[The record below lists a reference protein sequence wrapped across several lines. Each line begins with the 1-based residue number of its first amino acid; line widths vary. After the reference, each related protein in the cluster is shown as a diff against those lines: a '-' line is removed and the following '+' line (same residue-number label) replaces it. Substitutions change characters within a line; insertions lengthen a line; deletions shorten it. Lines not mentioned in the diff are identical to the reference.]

1 MEGNTVE
8 EIIARLDILK
18 TELDTYRPIPAD
30 RMNRIMQKLRLEWNF
45 NSNSM
50 EGNTLTKQETKKL
63 LHYGLTAKGKPM
75 RDHIEMQGHDKAL
88 KKLEGI
94 VHKDLKLSESLIK
107 DFHKMILAESVS
119 LAEENVEI
127 NPGEWKKHYNYLLSP
142 TGERIDFAPPDQVSD
157 LMSKLISWTNN
168 HLYQAELNR
177 HKKKKYDLHPVI
189 IAAIFH
195 KRFIAI
201 HPFGDG
207 NGRMGRILM
216 NLLLMQN
223 GFMPTIV
230 PLTSRD
236 GYYLALNDSTAEDMS
251 PLVEYV
257 GQNLIQ
263 SMELAIKGAK
273 GDSVEEPKDWEKELE
288 VMRQSVTSE
297 NTKIEQTTWSF
308 SNQERVIKKV
318 VFPLLE
324 ALEPNFKSL
333 QGALFEEGYWTVF
346 ENLIGTKQSTTKE
359 VDVVKNFVLNQYVE
373 KKKPRITINYAF
385 EGFKAKGKNFDTIF
399 VLELSC
405 EKEFYTVGITIGNE
419 EVRDRFIKAFSSLLA
434 YSLKEDKNYINL
446 EMVSK
451 SPYNKLF
458 NPAQINAYS
467 DVIMKNLMTYIKKQK
482 GE

>member
-8 EIIARLDILK
+8 EIIARLDSLK
-18 TELDTYRPIPAD
+18 MELDTYRPIPAD

-119 LAEENVEI
+119 LAEKNVEI
-127 NPGEWKKHYNYLLSP
+127 NPGEWKKHHNYLLSP
-142 TGERIDFAPPDQVSD
+142 TGERIDFAPPNQVSD
-157 LMSKLISWTNN
+157 LMSELISWTNN

-177 HKKKKYDLHPVI
+177 HKKKKYALHPVI

-263 SMELAIKGAK
+263 SMELAIEGAK
-273 GDSVEEPKDWEKELE
+273 GNSVEEPKDWEKELE

-297 NTKIEQTTWSF
+297 NTKIEQTTWSL
-308 SNQERVIKKV
+308 SNQERIIENVI
-318 VFPLLE
+318 FPLLE
-324 ALEPNFKSL
+324 ALEPKFQSL
-333 QGALFEEGYWTVF
+333 QGALYEEGYWMVF
-346 ENLIGTKQSTTKE
+346 KNLIGTEYDATRSVRGVRKIIASE
-359 VDVVKNFVLNQYVE
+359 SF
-373 KKKPRITINYAF
+373 KKDYSSIRINYAF
-385 EGFKAKGKNFDTIF
+385 EKFKAKERSFNTIF
-399 VLELSC
+399 SIELECNKKYYDVHIIIGNDEVRAKFINAISNMLAGVLEQ
-405 EKEFYTVGITIGNE
+405 
-419 EVRDRFIKAFSSLLA
+419 DRSSV
-434 YSLKEDKNYINL
+434 SLG
-446 EMVSK
+446 MVSR

-458 NPAQINAYS
+458 NPTQINAYS
-467 DVIMKNLMTYIKKQK
+467 DVVMKELMKFIKKQK

>member
-8 EIIARLDILK
+8 EIIARLDTLK

-50 EGNTLTKQETKKL
+50 EGNTLTKQETQKL
-63 LHYGLTAKGKPM
+63 LHYGITAKGKPL

-88 KKLEGI
+88 KKLEAI
-94 VHKDLKLSESLIK
+94 VHKDLELNESLIK
-107 DFHKMILAESVS
+107 GFHKMILAESVS

-127 NPGEWKKHYNYLLSP
+127 NPGAWKKQHNYLLSP
-142 TGERIDFAPPDQVSD
+142 TGERIDFSPPDQVPD
-157 LMSKLISWTNN
+157 LMSELINWTNN
-168 HLYQAELNR
+168 HLYQGELNR
-177 HKKKKYDLHPVI
+177 HKKKKYALHPVI
-189 IAAIFH
+189 IAAVFH

-216 NLLLMQN
+216 NLILMQN

-236 GYYLALNDSTAEDMS
+236 GYYLALNDSTAEDMR

-263 SMELAIKGAK
+263 SMELAIEGAK
-273 GDSVEEPKDWEKELE
+273 GNSVEEPKDWEKELE

-297 NTKIEQTTWSF
+297 NRRLEQTTWSL
-308 SNQERVIKKV
+308 SNQERIIKNVI
-318 VFPLLE
+318 FPLLE

-333 QGALFEEGYWTVF
+333 QGALFEKGYWTVF
-346 ENLIGTKQSTTKE
+346 RNLANVEFDTFRSVNELKNNITREHTEKE
-359 VDVVKNFVLNQYVE
+359 QAT
-373 KKKPRITINYAF
+373 ITIQYAF
-385 EGFKAKGKNFDTIF
+385 EGFKAKEHPFNVIF
-399 VLELSC
+399 FIELQC
-405 EKEFYTVGITIGNE
+405 KKENYDVNIIIGGE
-419 EVRDRFIKAFSSLLA
+419 DVRLKFMRMLSMLFA
-434 YSLKEDKNYINL
+434 YSTKEAKSYTEL

-451 SPYNKLF
+451 SNYNKILNTERIDAF
-458 NPAQINAYS
+458 SN
-467 DVIMKNLMTYIKKQK
+467 VIMKELMDFIKKQK
-482 GE
+482 GV